1 MTGGVALRV
10 LFLGLLVS
18 GCASLRPPPAPVP
31 VAQVEFIEDPVPVEW
46 RNVIT
51 PADEDRLARAED
63 AWRQGLAAAA
73 RFRTAIRNEGPLLDP
88 EAALARAAPS
98 PGPYHC
104 RIVRLGGRPAFAAFK
119 TFDCFVDAEGQLLT
133 MVKAT
138 GTQRP
143 AGRLWT
149 DNDTRMVFLGALSA
163 GSDVPPPYGAKTGQD
178 VAGYFERIGP
188 FRWRLVVPFPQG
200 GEAIEIYELIPA
212 VPAS

>member
-10 LFLGLLVS
+10 LFLGVLVS
-18 GCASLRPPPAPVP
+18 GCASLHAPSPPLPA
-31 VAQVEFIEDPVPVEW
+31 ATVEMIEDPVPVEW

-51 PADEDRLARAED
+51 PADQDRLTRTED

-73 RFRTAIRNEGPLLDP
+73 RFRTAIRNEGALLDP
-88 EAALARAAPS
+88 DAALARAAPS
-98 PGPYHC
+98 PGPYRC

-138 GTQRP
+138 GTRRP

-149 DNDTRMVFLGALSA
+149 DNDMRMVFLGALSTGENA
-163 GSDVPPPYGAKTGQD
+163 PPPYGAGTGQD

-188 FRWRLVVPFPQG
+188 FRWRLTVPFPQG

-212 VPAS
+212 VPPS